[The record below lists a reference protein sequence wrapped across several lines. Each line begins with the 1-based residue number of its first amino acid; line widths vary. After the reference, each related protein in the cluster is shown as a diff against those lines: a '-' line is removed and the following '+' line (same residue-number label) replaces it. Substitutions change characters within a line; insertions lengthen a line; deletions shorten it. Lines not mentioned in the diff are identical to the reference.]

1 MILNTRHHLR
11 HLRYCFAI
19 VLLCLPL
26 LASAGKEPL
35 RVLFVGNSYSY
46 VNDLPMLFRA
56 LVRSQNAQRDVET
69 EAFVTPGGFLNE
81 RWREGIV
88 QRYLK
93 SNRVDVLVLQ
103 EAGGWLRCADHPS
116 LRTSFACTDSL
127 RTHKRYAELAAKLG
141 VRTVI
146 LGTWGADVREQSQI
160 SRVTRRLSKAIDALP
175 ADAGEAIVELRRLDP
190 SIEIF
195 TDRVLH
201 PTPEVSMLAAIM
213 LYTAIEG
220 WLPEPHAIDLRQPLI
235 ALQARPDARLPLS
248 VQYDALPRV
257 KAEGFNRE
265 RMSLLRAAAE
275 KALMQHSR

>member
-1 MILNTRHHLR
+1 MTLNACHRLR
-11 HLRYCFAI
+11 FALCCLFL
-19 VLLCLPL
+19 LLCLPL
-26 LASAGKEPL
+26 AASAGKEPL
-35 RVLFVGNSYSY
+35 RVLFVGNSYTY

-56 LVRSQNAQRDVET
+56 LVRSQDAQRDVET
-69 EAFVTPGGFLNE
+69 EAFVTPGGYLNE

-88 QRYLK
+88 QRYLQ
-93 SNRVDVLVLQ
+93 SNRIDVLVLQ

-116 LRTSFACTDSL
+116 LRSSFACTDSL
-127 RTHKRYAELAAKLG
+127 RTHKRYAELATKLG

-190 SIEIF
+190 SIKIF

-201 PTPEVSMLAAIM
+201 PTPDVSMLAAIM

-220 WLPEPHAIDLRQPLI
+220 WLPEPSAIALRQPLI
-235 ALQARPDARLPLS
+235 GLQARPDARLPLS
-248 VQYDALPRV
+248 VQFDALPRV
-257 KAEGFNRE
+257 KTQGFSNE
-265 RMSLLRAAAE
+265 RMTLLRTAAE
-275 KALMQHSR
+275 SALKQHSP